1 MVLCAADGVAVGGGI
16 KGADGGGT
24 VSQGQG
30 FWGQLVA
37 TNTNR
42 GKVLDVGGRWG

>member
-16 KGADGGGT
+16 KRPDGART

-42 GKVLDVGGRWG
+42 GKVPDVDGG